1 MEDAR
6 RLRLYRDTTRAIVSE
21 MPAVFLFHQI
31 SIAAYHARVTGL
43 TLNLYGLPQD
53 KLVNVDI
60 R

>member
-1 MEDAR
+1 
-6 RLRLYRDTTRAIVSE
+6 